1 MALYAG
7 CNEENEKGFRDP
19 PGTEKDK
26 IMFGTLKHL
35 AKTFRT
41 PAAAERELVYITA
54 ADRYDLEARARH
66 AARGLRR
73 QQAFGC

>member
-1 MALYAG
+1 MG
-7 CNEENEKGFRDP
+7 SGNRPERKG
-19 PGTEKDK
+19 TK

-35 AKTFRT
+35 AKTFRA

-66 AARGLRR
+66 AARGLRC